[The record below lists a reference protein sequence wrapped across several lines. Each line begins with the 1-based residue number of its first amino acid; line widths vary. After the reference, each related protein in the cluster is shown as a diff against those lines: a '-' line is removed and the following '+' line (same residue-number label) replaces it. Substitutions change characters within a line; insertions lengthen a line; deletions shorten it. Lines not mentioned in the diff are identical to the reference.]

1 MPPPVLDMIGH
12 PDVVLD
18 VQRLTKNCNGN
29 RKIVEELLL
38 HLCQVSGPKWIA
50 ALEKGVQDGDSER
63 LQGICHGMKGACA
76 TVFAWR
82 LSNLALEFEC
92 LARDKDIVLLTSR
105 LGELR
110 QRIAEIENWLRENIL

>member
-1 MPPPVLDMIGH
+1 MPPYVPDMTGR

-29 RKIVEELLL
+29 RKIVAELLL

-50 ALEKGVQDGDSER
+50 ALEKGIQDGDSER
-63 LQGICHGMKGACA
+63 LRGICHGMKGACA

-82 LSNLALEFEC
+82 LSNLAFEFEY

-110 QRIAEIENWLRENIL
+110 QGIVAIENWLRENP

>member
-1 MPPPVLDMIGH
+1 MPPHIPDMTDR

-29 RKIVEELLL
+29 LEIMSVLLS

-50 ALEKGVQDGDSER
+50 ALEKGIQDGDSDR
-63 LQGICHGMKGACA
+63 LQEICHGMKGACA

-105 LGELR
+105 LGELG
-110 QRIAEIENWLRENIL
+110 QRIVEIENWLGENPQ

>member
-1 MPPPVLDMIGH
+1 MPPYVPDMTGR

-29 RKIVEELLL
+29 RKIVVELLI
-38 HLCQVSGPKWIA
+38 HLCQVSGPKWIT
-50 ALEKGVQDGDSER
+50 ALEKGIQDGDSER

-82 LSNLALEFEC
+82 LSNLAFEFEY

-110 QRIAEIENWLRENIL
+110 QGIVAIENWLRENP